1 MTNLRKWKKLIHV
14 PGFPTSTVKPKSYG
28 DKTQMSFVRE
38 ACIAF
43 FPTWSLNYS
52 RHMYALRT
60 FFFSSATLFAPNHVT
75 RNEWS
80 WHMPWSYFG
89 HVCPWFGLYGDKM
102 VPNWEHNLYQTI
114 LINDNKGHICMAKWS
129 QDLSKLKGGK
139 LTNENGTLTR
149 KSYKLLMTTV
159 LMMWCWWLILAVIS
173 KSFAT

>member
-1 MTNLRKWKKLIHV
+1 MKKAHSRTWLSNIHSETQKLRRQNANVLRSRSVHCLLSHV
-14 PGFPTSTVKPKSYG
+14 IVEFP
-28 DKTQMSFVRE
+28 
-38 ACIAF
+38 
-43 FPTWSLNYS
+43 NS

-80 WHMPWSYFG
+80 WHMPWCCFG

-114 LINDNKGHICMAKWS
+114 LINDIKGHICMAKWS
-129 QDLSKLKGGK
+129 QDLSKLKWGR
-139 LTNENGTLTR
+139 LSNENGTLTG
-149 KSYKLLMTTV
+149 KSYKLLMTTI